1 MRETWYDH
9 RVMRMRLPGLILVA
23 ALALAGCDDPLTPP
37 EVDRAAIAAA
47 TQEIAATTPPRPA
60 ARSREEDLAM
70 LRRVAERTQRAAQP
84 FCEHELGRFCS
95 FRIELGDAH
104 QANAFASGRDRITF
118 TMGLLRLV
126 SNEDELAAIMAH
138 EVAHHILGHIGATGW
153 RIQLGAIAGSL
164 LGGVVADLLG
174 VDLGFRR
181 LGAEAGARA
190 GDLTFSKAQERDAD
204 YLGAWI
210 ASGAGFDLERAATI
224 WAKFTRLSGSTVT
237 SILDS
242 HPAGPE
248 RLALWRRA
256 AEEIKRDPQ
265 AGPRRG

>member
-1 MRETWYDH
+1 MRF
-9 RVMRMRLPGLILVA
+9 RLPGLILVA

-37 EVDRAAIAAA
+37 EVDRTAIAAA
-47 TQEIAATTPPRPA
+47 TREIAAIIPSRPA
-60 ARSREEDLAM
+60 SRSSAEDLAM
-70 LRRVAERTQRAAQP
+70 LRRVADRTERAAQT
-84 FCEHELGRFCS
+84 FCEPELRRPCRF
-95 FRIELGDAH
+95 RVELSDAR
-104 QANAFASGRDRITF
+104 QANAFASGSDRITF
-118 TMGLLRLV
+118 TTGLMRLIG
-126 SNEDELAAIMAH
+126 NEDELAAIMAH
-138 EVAHHILGHIGATGW
+138 EMAHHILGHIGASGW
-153 RIQLGAIAGSL
+153 RIQLGAIVGSV
-164 LGGVVADLLG
+164 LGGVVADQLG

-190 GDLTFSKAQERDAD
+190 GDLAFSKAQERQAD

-210 ASGAGFDLERAATI
+210 AARAGFDLDQAATI
-224 WAKFTRLSGSTVT
+224 WAKFTRLSGDTVT

-256 AEEIKRDPQ
+256 AEEIRRDPQ